1 MDVVTRMTHTMSF
14 PLSELE
20 ALLWWSSIALLVF
33 VCGAMV
39 VSKGHEDDA
48 E

>member
-1 MDVVTRMTHTMSF
+1 MDVVTRMAHTMSF
-14 PLSELE
+14 PLSGVE
-20 ALLWWSSIALLVF
+20 AMLWWSSIALLVF